1 MDTQPDNLYEE
12 DPWNE
17 PICQNCCRFFH
28 HNDDEDSMGICSLD
42 KDFEPYWDNE
52 ELMDHMDFSCC
63 RALYLEKCFDGLR
76 EACETFET
84 AAIDDIPEGMSIE
97 TYFKLESSEN
107 TDLSELFRA
116 LRHENPDMI
125 LYALDKMC
133 TMIRC
138 GDVTAYKGLI
148 SYYMAL
154 EPVTTLEEAH
164 FRIRI
169 IDTLSTLPRS
179 TPFIELYVQELAR
192 TPSNN
197 QTRKLYTR
205 ILKELDRYP
214 QEEICGPLEQLLSQ
228 VKYSYKIKRRI
239 KEVAGLI
246 ETDEDN
252 WFYIFRD

>member
-17 PICQNCCRFFH
+17 PICQNCSRFFH

-52 ELMDHMDFSCC
+52 ELLDHMDFSCC

-76 EACETFET
+76 EACESFEK
-84 AAIDDIPEGMSIE
+84 AAIDDRPEGMSIE
-97 TYFKLESSEN
+97 TFLKLEVSEKS
-107 TDLSELFRA
+107 DLSKHIHA
-116 LRHENPDMI
+116 LRQENPEMI
-125 LYALDKMC
+125 LNALDKMC
-133 TMIRC
+133 IMIRR
-138 GDVTAYKGLI
+138 GDVTAYKNLI
-148 SYYMAL
+148 AYYMAL
-154 EPVTTLEEAH
+154 GPATTLEEAH
-164 FRIRI
+164 FRIKI
-169 IDTLSTLPRS
+169 IDALSCLPRS
-179 TPFIELYVQELAR
+179 TPFIKLYVQELAR

-228 VKYSYKIKRRI
+228 VKFSYKIKRRI

-246 ETDEDN
+246 ETDEDD
-252 WFYIFRD
+252 WYFIIRD